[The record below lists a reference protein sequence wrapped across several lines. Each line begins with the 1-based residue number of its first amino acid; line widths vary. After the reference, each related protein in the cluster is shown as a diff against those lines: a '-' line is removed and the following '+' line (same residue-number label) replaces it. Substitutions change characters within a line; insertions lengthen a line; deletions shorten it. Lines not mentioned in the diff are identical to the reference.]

1 MPSSKRQRGQA
12 SPASSNRFKSR
23 LPPSRRGPIASRSQ
37 QSRPLDSTPLSA
49 PPSSVRR
56 DQSSHTNAAI
66 VSPPGNDGLQDQ
78 SADEELDQ
86 VIMAI
91 DMKERETV
99 GCCYYVAQEEK
110 LYLLEDVRSGGI
122 EIIETCM
129 NKPLPNA
136 GEFVADMVF
145 VVKLDVNP
153 TLVLASTRIDQSL
166 DNSQTVDHGGNR
178 DESGQ

>member
-1 MPSSKRQRGQA
+1 M
-12 SPASSNRFKSR
+12 
-23 LPPSRRGPIASRSQ
+23 
-37 QSRPLDSTPLSA
+37 
-49 PPSSVRR
+49 
-56 DQSSHTNAAI
+56 
-66 VSPPGNDGLQDQ
+66 QDQ